1 MSVIDTG
8 SRVDR
13 RCLEWNATL
22 NARANTTSSNSAQ
35 HRRGAIPLPQLVR
48 RETDDGLTV
57 VRFLVEV
64 MDSEVDGVKT
74 TDRIAAARELLDRGF
89 GKSFTAVDGSSD
101 DSDDA
106 ADASAILTERI
117 LRVLHGAPTVRPTD
131 QTIVRDSGVRAGP
144 SSGEFPPDG
153 LPR

>member
-1 MSVIDTG
+1 MSAIDTG
-8 SRVDR
+8 SLVDR
-13 RCLEWNATL
+13 RCLERNVNL
-22 NARANTTSSNSAQ
+22 NARSNTTPSDSAL
-35 HRRGAIPLPQLVR
+35 HRRGTIPLPQLVR

-64 MDSEVDGVKT
+64 MDSEVDGVKI

-89 GKSFTAVDGSSD
+89 GKSFTAVDGSSG

-106 ADASAILTERI
+106 DDASAILAERI
-117 LRVLHGAPTVRPTD
+117 LRVLHGAPTVRPD
-131 QTIVRDSGVRAGP
+131 DETIERDNGVGAGP
-144 SSGEFPPDG
+144 AAHEFRVDG